1 MCLNSNS
8 DVEIQQLK
16 AELKTTQA
24 QLAESHA
31 RIHLLT
37 YKLQN
42 ENQRWVE
49 NIYQVMKP
57 TLLQLAFGLQ
67 DEIIDLSS
75 YGFTV
80 PLQLFS
86 ALSGEVYDVVSSFE
100 NLEFPIPVTRG
111 KFLQWSFTWDG
122 ALAGEALLLK
132 VGTYCRVNHCH
143 LNLSIMPDDEEDNE
157 LIEAQVY
164 GQFLKDNT
172 YAVFPLSK
180 PLKPGSYRCR
190 LTSPDSDNSENL
202 LAVWLSI
209 NEKKVSTGLTL
220 PDSTA
225 YQKWYEQNR
234 CNQDQLETQQSESKL
249 WQNPPLISVV
259 IPRLNNQSLWLN
271 DFFISL
277 HEQSYINWECIIIED
292 QANLDIAKQWCEQ
305 DTRFHL
311 VQDFAAEG
319 EYICV
324 VDPYVRLEPQAL
336 FEIAKIIIKQQPA
349 VIYSDEMLVDE
360 NQEIISCDFRQD
372 FNYHFLLSHLYISHL
387 TVFSSEIIAKV
398 GGLTDLQLRVAAITQ
413 DFYHISKV
421 LYRWRNHSLSN
432 STEQQLAAINQHLQ
446 MIGLNET
453 EAWAEQGLAT
463 NFFKVHRKIKPT
475 KVSIIIPTKDR
486 VDLLRTCIDS
496 FKQITRI
503 PEGIELEFVII
514 DNGSTCQNTLNYL
527 NQLEQQGVL
536 VVKIPGAFNYSLLN
550 NQAVAKASGSML
562 LFMNNDIEI
571 VESGWLEAMLEL
583 MAWNDV
589 GVVGSKLIYPNINMI
604 QHAGVITGFH
614 DIAGH
619 DHQYYP
625 EYDEFK
631 NLNAGHNNAL
641 LVIRECMAVTA
652 ACMLVRRSVF
662 EKVNG
667 FDEQLVV
674 GFGDTDLCLKIRE
687 QGYRCLF
694 TPYARLIHHESAS
707 RMRQQGDPHP
717 VDSALFRQKWEDLLK
732 KENPFYN
739 SNLSKTGKMFEL
751 KL

>member
-1 MCLNSNS
+1 MQKYPEAAQL
-8 DVEIQQLK
+8 QQLK
-16 AELKTTQA
+16 TELKTTQA

-80 PLQLFS
+80 PLRLFS
-86 ALSGEVYDVVSSFE
+86 ALSGEVYDVVSSFS

-111 KFLQWSFTWDG
+111 KILQWSFTWEG

-157 LIEAQVY
+157 LIEAQLY

-172 YAVFPLSK
+172 YAVFSLNK

-190 LTSPDSDNSENL
+190 LTSPDTDNSDNL
-202 LAVWLSI
+202 LAIWLSI
-209 NEKKVSTGLTL
+209 QEKEVSSCLTL
-220 PDSTA
+220 PDSSL

-234 CNQDQLETQQSESKL
+234 CNQDQLETQRSESKL
-249 WQNPPLISVV
+249 WQNTPLISVV
-259 IPRLNNQSLWLN
+259 ISALNNELFL
-271 DFFISL
+271 SL
-277 HEQSYINWECIIIED
+277 HEQSYSNWECIIVED
-292 QANLDIAKQWCEQ
+292 QANLDIARQWCEQ

-311 VQDFAAEG
+311 VQNFAAEG
-319 EYICV
+319 EYLCFI
-324 VDPYVRLEPQAL
+324 DPDVRLEPQAL

-360 NQEIISCDFRQD
+360 NQEIIRCEFRQD
-372 FNYHFLLSHLYISHL
+372 FNYHFLLSHLYINHL
-387 TVFSSEIIAKV
+387 TVFSSEIISKI
-398 GGLTDLQLRVAAITQ
+398 GGFATDLQLRVAAITQ
-413 DFYHISKV
+413 DFYHIPKV
-421 LYRWRNHSLSN
+421 LYRWRTTEQSN
-432 STEQQLAAINQHLQ
+432 SLAAINQHLQ

-453 EAWAEQGLAT
+453 EAWAEEGLAA
-463 NFFKVHRKIKPT
+463 NFFRVRRKITPT

-496 FKQITRI
+496 FKKITHI
-503 PEGIELEFVII
+503 PEGIELEFVIV

-536 VVKIPGAFNYSLLN
+536 VVKLPGAFNYSLLN
-550 NQAVAKASGSML
+550 NKAVAKASGSML

-604 QHAGVITGFH
+604 QHASVITGFH

-619 DHQYYP
+619 DHQFYP
-625 EYDEFK
+625 EYDEFN

-641 LVIRECMAVTA
+641 LVIRESMAVTA
-652 ACMLVRRSVF
+652 ACMLVRRSIF

-694 TPYARLIHHESAS
+694 TPYARLIHHESAT

-717 VDSALFRQKWEDLLK
+717 VDSALFRQKWEKLLK
-732 KENPFYN
+732 QENPFYN
-739 SNLSKTGKMFEL
+739 SNLNKHGTMFQP
-751 KL
+751 KF